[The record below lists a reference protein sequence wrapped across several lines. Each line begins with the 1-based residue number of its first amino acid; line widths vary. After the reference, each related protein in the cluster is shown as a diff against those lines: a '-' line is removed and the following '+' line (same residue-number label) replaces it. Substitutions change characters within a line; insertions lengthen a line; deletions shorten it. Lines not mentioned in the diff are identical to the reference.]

1 MQAALVELAKD
12 PLWFAQTFL
21 RYKHKPIS
29 FHPWQTD
36 FIRTTDFLKDRVC
49 LRAAR
54 QIGKSLLVSILVLAY
69 SVMHPDCTTHIF
81 SASWR
86 QSGNIFRYITQL
98 IEGSPDIKKRVK
110 GKIGKNEV
118 SFKNGSRITH
128 ATAGLDGK
136 HALGYSCEG
145 RGMVVLD
152 ECAHVRSE
160 AARQIMPIA
169 NNAGLILVSTPQFPS
184 GFFYDAS
191 KSEHFKNYHIPAIQS
206 PLYDAQRFGKL

>member
-1 MQAALVELAKD
+1 M
-12 PLWFAQTFL
+12 
-21 RYKHKPIS
+21 
-29 FHPWQTD
+29 
-36 FIRTTDFLKDRVC
+36 
-49 LRAAR
+49 
-54 QIGKSLLVSILVLAY
+54 SILVLAY

-169 NNAGLILVSTPQFPS
+169 NNAGLILVSTPQFP

-206 PLYDAQRFGKL
+206 PLYGKRSFRKLRTAAASGADTCNLLDSDPAGNSFA